1 VESITIYGGDID
13 FKGDVTANQLTW
25 IMTGPNGAA
34 GDLIINSQANLVMS
48 SPDAGTYKGVLFYR
62 DRRAS
67 NIEIKINGGAKSVLT
82 GAMYFPSSDITY
94 AGHADMQVK
103 CLQMVGQ
110 KLKFRGGA
118 EITNECKGTGADSIE
133 QTIVRLVG

>member
-1 VESITIYGGDID
+1 MSGD
-13 FKGDVTANQLTW
+13 
-25 IMTGPNGAA
+25 NGQA
-34 GDLIINSQANLVMS
+34 GDLIINSQAKLNLS
-48 SPDAGTYKGVLFYR
+48 SPTGGDLKGVLFYR

-67 NIEIKINGGAKSVLT
+67 NIEIKINGGADSHLT

-94 AGHADMQVK
+94 AGNSTMEVE

-118 EITNECKGTGADSIE
+118 KITNKCQGTGADSIE